1 MSEQSVLIEKVT
13 KQVKAILNE
22 AGVQARTGRTRP
34 DLGTVPEGASIAS
47 LVDHTLLKAE
57 ATARAIER
65 ICFEAREYGFAS
77 VCVNSMYVPLAAEL
91 LKDSEPLVCTVVG
104 FPLGASF
111 SPVKA
116 AEAQLAIDAGAQE
129 IDMVLPIGALK
140 SRDLVAVFE
149 DISDVAYVCH
159 EDNDDILCKVII
171 ETALLTEEEKI
182 IACQIARMAG
192 ADFVKTST
200 GFSTGGATVE
210 DIALMRAVVG
220 EGMGVKASG
229 GVRTLADAQ
238 AMVAAG
244 ANRIGASAGVSIAQ
258 EEAGFVIANNG
269 STSGE
274 NY

>member
-1 MSEQSVLIEKVT
+1 MISTV
-13 KQVKAILNE
+13 N
-22 AGVQARTGRTRP
+22 
-34 DLGTVPEGASIAS
+34 LGAASRDS
-47 LVDHTLLKAE
+47 TH
-57 ATARAIER
+57 ARAGALPGETQASQTWFISSKVAMSASQ
-65 ICFEAREYGFAS
+65 IC
-77 VCVNSMYVPLAAEL
+77 
-91 LKDSEPLVCTVVG
+91 
-104 FPLGASF
+104 
-111 SPVKA
+111 
-116 AEAQLAIDAGAQE
+116 
-129 IDMVLPIGALK
+129 ALK